1 MQLALM
7 LTWFVWIR
15 EEYIMKLAN
24 RLWVIAVSAGLLA
37 GCAGGPQIK
46 QGCNK
51 PNYGAAIIGGIAG
64 GLLGSQI
71 GAGVGRSI
79 AIAAGAGTGAVVGS
93 KVDCK

>member
-1 MQLALM
+1 
-7 LTWFVWIR
+7 
-15 EEYIMKLAN
+15 MKSTKLFAV
-24 RLWVIAVSAGLLA
+24 VISAGLIA

-46 QGCNK
+46 EGCNE
-51 PNYGAAIIGGIAG
+51 PNYGAAIIGGLAG

-71 GAGVGRSI
+71 GGGLGRDI

>member
-1 MQLALM
+1 MKSANQLVA
-7 LTWFVWIR
+7 V
-15 EEYIMKLAN
+15 
-24 RLWVIAVSAGLLA
+24 VISAGLLA

-46 QGCNK
+46 QGCND

-64 GLLGSQI
+64 GLLGSAI
-71 GAGVGRSI
+71 GAGVGSSI